1 MEVSDSI
8 LRVLHRKGLRPDR
21 IAEATGLPAA
31 DVSRRLGISLRPAR
45 EDVPQ
50 LADPN
55 ELLIQL
61 EASALRQHWTPAR
74 EAHARGSILTGWT
87 PPDANADLCRLMS
100 WR

>member
-21 IAEATGLPAA
+21 IAQATGVPVE
-31 DVSRRLGISLRPAR
+31 DVSRRLGVVPRPQR
-45 EDVPQ
+45 EDVPL

-55 ELLIQL
+55 ELLIML

-87 PPDANADLCRLMS
+87 PPDADRELCRLMAS
-100 WR
+100 

>member
-8 LRVLHRKGLRPDR
+8 LRTLYRKGLRPDR
-21 IAEATGLPAA
+21 IAEATGLLSA
-31 DVSRRLGISLRPAR
+31 DVSRRLGISTRPSR
-45 EDVPQ
+45 EDIPL

-55 ELLIQL
+55 ELLIML

-87 PPDANADLCRLMS
+87 PPDADRELCRLMRS
-100 WR
+100 